1 MSTKAAH
8 NHTEGKISFAQKIND
23 FLAKSR
29 TVILVALAVLVIGL
43 GAIFAYSVINDNRKE
58 TAFVSVD
65 SVVAKWEE
73 ARSASDKSGLAVSED
88 GFIASLQKVAD
99 SNKANFGGTRAN
111 MALAEIYFSRKDWQN
126 AQKYYLAAVACSP
139 KAYTAGINYFN
150 AGVCADELGVADDAV
165 KYLTKASE
173 YENFS
178 MKSRALFNLG
188 RVEEQRS
195 NKEAALAAYG
205 KLVEKYP
212 DDDWTLLAESRII
225 ALKIK

>member
-8 NHTEGKISFAQKIND
+8 DHPEGKVSFAQKIND

-29 TVILVALAVLVIGL
+29 TVIIVALAAFVIVL
-43 GAIFAYSVINDNRKE
+43 GAIFAFSVINDNRKA
-58 TAFVSVD
+58 TAFESVD
-65 SVVAKWEE
+65 TIVTKWEE
-73 ARSASDKSGLAVSED
+73 ARSAADKSGLSSSED
-88 GFIASLQKVAD
+88 GFVASLQKVAD
-99 SNKANFGGTRAN
+99 ANKANFGGTRAN
-111 MALAEIYFSRKDWQN
+111 MAIAEIYFSRKDWQN
-126 AQKYYLAAVACSP
+126 AQKYYLAAIACSP

-150 AGVCADELGVADDAV
+150 AGVCADELGVAEDAV

-173 YENFS
+173 CENFA
-178 MKSRALFNLG
+178 MKSRAIFNLG

-195 NKEAALAAYG
+195 NKDAALAAYG

>member
-8 NHTEGKISFAQKIND
+8 NHSEEKMSFAQKIND

-29 TVILVALAVLVIGL
+29 TVILVTLAVLVIAL

-58 TAFVSVD
+58 AAFESVD
-65 SVVAKWEE
+65 SVVTKWEE
-73 ARSASDKSGLAVSED
+73 ARAASDKSGLAASED

-111 MALAEIYFSRKDWQN
+111 MAMGEIYFSRKDWQN
-126 AQKYYLAAVACSP
+126 AQKNYLAAISCSP
-139 KAYTAGINYFN
+139 NAYTAGINYFN
-150 AGVCADELGVADDAV
+150 AGVCADELGNPEDAV

-173 YENFS
+173 CENFA

-195 NKEAALAAYG
+195 NKDAALAAYG

-212 DDDWTLLAESRII
+212 DDDWSLLAESRII
-225 ALKIK
+225 ALKIQ

>member
-1 MSTKAAH
+1 MSTKAVH
-8 NHTEGKISFAQKIND
+8 NHSEENVTFVQKIND
-23 FLAKSR
+23 FLVKSR
-29 TVILVALAVLVIGL
+29 MVIIVSLAVLVIVM
-43 GAIFAYSVINDNRKE
+43 GAVFAYSVINDNRKE
-58 TAFVSVD
+58 AAFESVE

-73 ARSASDKSGLAVSED
+73 SRSATDKSGLAASED

-99 SNKANFGGTRAN
+99 SNKANFGGARAN
-111 MALAEIYFSRKDWQN
+111 MAIAEIYFSRKDWQN
-126 AQKYYLAAVACSP
+126 AQKYYLGAIACSP

-150 AGVCADELGVADDAV
+150 AGVCADELGIPEDAV

-173 YENFS
+173 YENFP
-178 MKSRALFNLG
+178 MKTRAFFNIG

-195 NKEAALAAYG
+195 NKDAALAAYG